1 MSDANMV
8 ISYVET
14 DEECVELHK
23 FLCVISQPQ
32 LFAPIDAQDSMEE
45 VLRVRDEGASLVVK
59 IDNEIVGAL
68 GIVPVGWWYNKKE
81 QFLADRWFFVYPQFH
96 HKGISA
102 TLLAE
107 ASAIAH
113 KAGLPLII
121 TGKKRIKRLSNGTNF
136 VLPEVITE
144 ENELCASE
152 MRRLSK

>member
-45 VLRVRDEGASLVVK
+45 VLRVRDQGPSLVVK
-59 IDNEIVGAL
+59 IDNEIVVAL

-81 QFLADRWFFVYPQFH
+81 QFLADRWFFLYPQFH
-96 HKGISA
+96 HNAISA
-102 TLLAE
+102 TLLPDA
-107 ASAIAH
+107 APIAPT
-113 KAGLPLII
+113 AGLPL
-121 TGKKRIKRLSNGTNF
+121 
-136 VLPEVITE
+136 
-144 ENELCASE
+144 
-152 MRRLSK
+152 